1 MPESSDVIIVGGGA
15 AAAGG
20 AEALAMLRE
29 GSFDLVL
36 LDLMM
41 PGMNGFDVLA
51 AMKQDEDLKPVPVIM
66 VSALDET
73 DSVIRCI
80 EAGADD

>member
-1 MPESSDVIIVGGGA
+1 
-15 AAAGG
+15 
-20 AEALAMLRE
+20 
-29 GSFDLVL
+29 
-36 LDLMM
+36 
-41 PGMNGFDVLA
+41 
-51 AMKQDEDLKPVPVIM
+51 LKLVPVIM